1 MSADADPRVPRPD
14 ASPTLAQI
22 LEVIRPQVEK
32 IEEGFTAIR
41 VTLDALASHVGGE
54 PAPLAATRPR
64 AVPVA
69 EPLPAAAPASPQPL
83 PPTAAPPVAVASPL
97 PAAMPVAATP
107 RVASPTP
114 VARPAAAELPP
125 TVSTAPQRRAERP
138 GSIAVVGGDGGNW
151 SRILFGENLH
161 AGQSISHLSGSLLAD
176 VYAGDNSAVGLA
188 GQVMTFRTGTAE
200 QKARL
205 LKEVG
210 EAFYGWKPQGDESL
224 LQPLIDWVHAELDA
238 VQLGNRIM
246 VVQVGDRYDMQRHNA
261 KQAGVEVAEVYGWIV
276 LRDNGKVFSKANV
289 AVK

>member
-1 MSADADPRVPRPD
+1 MPADADRQVPSSE
-14 ASPTLAQI
+14 ASPSLAQI

-41 VTLDALASHVGGE
+41 VTLDALANHVGGA
-54 PAPLAATRPR
+54 PAPLAAARTQT
-64 AVPVA
+64 VPVA
-69 EPLPAAAPASPQPL
+69 EPLPA
-83 PPTAAPPVAVASPL
+83 
-97 PAAMPVAATP
+97 
-107 RVASPTP
+107 P

-125 TVSTAPQRRAERP
+125 TVSPATQKRVDRP
-138 GSIAVVGGDGGNW
+138 GSIVVSGGDGGNW
-151 SRILFGENLH
+151 SRILFGDNLH
-161 AGQSISHLSGSLLAD
+161 AGPSISHLSGSLLAD

-210 EAFYGWKPQGDESL
+210 EAFYGWKPRGDESL

>member
-1 MSADADPRVPRPD
+1 MPADADRQVPSSE
-14 ASPTLAQI
+14 ASPSLAQI

-41 VTLDALASHVGGE
+41 VTLDALASHVGGA
-54 PAPLAATRPR
+54 PAPLAAARPQR
-64 AVPVA
+64 VPVA
-69 EPLPAAAPASPQPL
+69 ELLPAAVPASPQ
-83 PPTAAPPVAVASPL
+83 AAPAAASPVAVASPL
-97 PAAMPVAATP
+97 PAAMPVAAAPRAATP
-107 RVASPTP
+107 API
-114 VARPAAAELPP
+114 ARPAVAELPP
-125 TVSTAPQRRAERP
+125 TVSPASQKRADRP
-138 GSIAVVGGDGGNW
+138 GSIAVSGGDGGNW
-151 SRILFGENLH
+151 SRILFGDNLH
-161 AGQSISHLSGSLLAD
+161 AGPSISHLSGSLLAD
-176 VYAGDNSAVGLA
+176 VYADDNSAVGLA

-224 LQPLIDWVHAELDA
+224 LQPLIDWVHAELEA

-289 AVK
+289 AVR